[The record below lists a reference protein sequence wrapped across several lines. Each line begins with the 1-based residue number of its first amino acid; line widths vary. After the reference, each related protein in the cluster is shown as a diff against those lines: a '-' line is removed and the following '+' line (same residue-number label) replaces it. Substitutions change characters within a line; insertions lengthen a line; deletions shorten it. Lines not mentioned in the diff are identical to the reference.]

1 MIAEY
6 AALAT
11 RIRQTLLDLDRVTTR
26 AEALFHQYRQTSDD
40 GYLDGVA
47 LNLHGFYSGIERI
60 FEDIARTVD
69 GSIPTSA
76 EWHRDLLLQMADE
89 VSTIRP
95 AVIDV
100 ATRRCLDEY
109 RGFRHLVRNI
119 YTFNLRPSRLQEL
132 TTDLSGCYISTKQ
145 AIFRFITFLED
156 SAIAS

>member
-11 RIRQTLLDLDRVTTR
+11 RIRQTLLDLDRVAAR
-26 AEALFHQYRQTSDD
+26 AEALFRQYQQSNDD

-69 GSIPTSA
+69 RSIPTSA

-100 ATRRCLDEY
+100 AARRCLDEY
-109 RGFRHLVRNI
+109 RGFRHIVRNV

-132 TTDLSGCYISTKQ
+132 TTDLPGCYAAVKG
-145 AIFRFITFLED
+145 AILHFITFLED
-156 SAIAS
+156 TGQSG

>member
-6 AALAT
+6 AVLAT
-11 RIRQTLLDLDRVTTR
+11 RIRQTLLDLDRVTAR
-26 AEALFHQYRQTSDD
+26 AEMLFQQYQKMNDD

-47 LNLHGFYSGIERI
+47 LNLHGFYSGMERI

-69 GSIPTSA
+69 RSIPTGG
-76 EWHRDLLLQMADE
+76 EWYRDLLLQMADE

-100 ATRRCLDEY
+100 TARRCLDEY

-132 TTDLSGCYISTKQ
+132 TTDLPGCYTTVKAALLQ
-145 AIFRFITFLED
+145 FIIFLED
-156 SAIAS
+156 AAQLA

>member
-11 RIRQTLLDLDRVTTR
+11 RIRQTLLDLDRVAAR
-26 AEALFHQYRQTSDD
+26 AEALFQQYQKTNDD

-69 GSIPTSA
+69 RSIPTGG

-95 AVIDV
+95 AVLDIT
-100 ATRRCLDEY
+100 TRRCLDEY

-132 TTDLSGCYISTKQ
+132 TTDLTGCYATVKGALLQ
-145 AIFRFITFLED
+145 FITFLE
-156 SAIAS
+156 ATE

>member
-11 RIRQTLLDLDRVTTR
+11 RIRQILLDLDRVTAR
-26 AEALFHQYRQTSDD
+26 AESLFQQYQKTNDD

-47 LNLHGFYSGIERI
+47 LNLHGFYSGVERI

-69 GSIPTSA
+69 RSMPTSA

-95 AVIDV
+95 AVINL
-100 ATRRCLDEY
+100 AARRCLDEY

-132 TTDLSGCYISTKQ
+132 ITDLPGCYITVKEALLQ
-145 AIFRFITFLED
+145 FITFLE
-156 SAIAS
+156 AIE

>member
-11 RIRQTLLDLDRVTTR
+11 RIRQTLLDLDRVTAR
-26 AEALFHQYRQTSDD
+26 AETLFQQYQKTNDD

-47 LNLHGFYSGIERI
+47 LNLHGFYSGIEQI

-69 GSIPTSA
+69 RSIPTSG

-95 AVIDV
+95 AVLDIT
-100 ATRRCLDEY
+100 TRRCLDEY

-132 TTDLSGCYISTKQ
+132 TTDLTGCYATVKGALLQ
-145 AIFRFITFLED
+145 FITFLED
-156 SAIAS
+156 TEQMA

>member
-1 MIAEY
+1 MIPEY

-11 RIRQTLLDLDRVTTR
+11 RIRQTLLDLDRVSAR
-26 AEALFHQYRQTSDD
+26 AESLFRQYQRTNDD

-47 LNLHGFYSGIERI
+47 LNLHGFYSGVERI

-69 GSIPTSA
+69 RSLPNNA

-89 VSTIRP
+89 ISTIRP
-95 AVIDV
+95 AVIDI

-109 RGFRHLVRNI
+109 RGFRHIVRNI

-132 TTDLSGCYISTKQ
+132 TTDLPPCYAVLKQ
-145 AIFRFITFLED
+145 AILRFITFLEGVVQTQ
-156 SAIAS
+156 